1 MTKKAKLPAR
11 KKMFPPA
18 PPIIHAPRE
27 LKLDL
32 ACGQNPKE
40 GFEGVDLYAANAKH
54 RVDLF
59 KFPFP
64 WEDNSVSEIH
74 CSHFIEH
81 LPCREVGERDL
92 DLSLLS
98 GSIPSA
104 AKAALRTEL
113 LGKDFL
119 FAFFDECYRILKPE
133 GKMMVICPAAS
144 GDRAFQDPT
153 HRRFIVQAT
162 FFYLWRQWRS
172 DNGLSH
178 YRVNCNFDGNVGCST
193 LPEYNLRS
201 PEVQAQKFAECRNQV
216 IDWHA
221 TLIARK

>member
-1 MTKKAKLPAR
+1 MTKKAAKPAR
-11 KKMFPPA
+11 KKLFRSP
-18 PPIIHAPRE
+18 PPIVHAPRE

-54 RVDLF
+54 KVDLF

-64 WEDNSVSEIH
+64 WEDSSVSEIH

-81 LPCREVGERDL
+81 LPCREVEERDL
-92 DLSLLS
+92 
-98 GSIPSA
+98 
-104 AKAALRTEL
+104 ALPAGLDPAQHAEL
-113 LGKDFL
+113 HRELIGKDFL
-119 FAFFDECYRILKPE
+119 FAFFDECYRILRPE

-193 LPEYNLRS
+193 LAEYNLRS

-221 TLIARK
+221 TLVARK